1 MLAIEALIR
10 LLPRYWHKVKGLE
23 ELVKEGRLYLP
34 EILLS
39 NALRSIKDGERGWST
54 NKFGNMINMIYYCPG
69 GNNKTFHSPKL
80 QNKHGP
86 IQCSINE
93 GYVTG
98 FDFKFIEE
106 YLLKSS
112 DEPTTG
118 ASAHSTRLHSL
129 QPSQCPSCSRS
140 RHP

>member
-1 MLAIEALIR
+1 MR
-10 LLPRYWHKVKGLE
+10 LLPRYWHKVESLE
-23 ELVKEGRLYLP
+23 ELVKEGRLHLP
-34 EILLS
+34 DILLS
-39 NALRSIKDGERGWST
+39 NALRSI
-54 NKFGNMINMIYYCPG
+54 
-69 GNNKTFHSPKL
+69 
-80 QNKHGP
+80 